1 MYIDPTVTA
10 ANVSDWTALGI
21 KLPADLTKLIDAY
34 EALRYVEVG
43 HQPVIDVTKLKAS
56 NAAAEVDKI
65 AGELSL
71 NEQRE
76 EAKRRLL
83 ATLANK
89 IVREAGDAVPDL
101 VEQLTPGFETEA
113 AKFAEAVAKLPQ
125 ELSPETIV
133 ASADPSVL
141 TAFGDAKQA
150 ASHLAAVDAWV
161 AGLSQLPQFA
171 GVESQP
177 VLRVLAP
184 DTHSRLHT
192 LLTARNGV
200 NHDEL
205 VRQINPVFLKA
216 ARLGISFE
224 IHTPREADQLR
235 QRLEA
240 SKPLTAGQR
249 LIGMNSRR

>member
-1 MYIDPTVTA
+1 MFIDPTVTA
-10 ANVSDWTALGI
+10 ANVADWTALGI
-21 KLPADLTKLIDAY
+21 KLPKTLADQITAY

-43 HQPVIDVTKLKAS
+43 HQPVINVDKIKA
-56 NAAAEVDKI
+56 ATVAAEVDKI

-125 ELSPETIV
+125 ELTSETIV
-133 ASADPSVL
+133 SSADPSVL

-150 ASHLAAVDAWV
+150 ASHLAAVEAWV
-161 AGLSQLPQFA
+161 AGLAQLPQFA
-171 GVESQP
+171 GVESHP
-177 VLRVLAP
+177 VLRVIAP
-184 DTHSRLHT
+184 DTHSRLYT
-192 LLTARNGV
+192 LLTARDEV
-200 NHDEL
+200 RHDDL
-205 VRQINPVFLKA
+205 VRQLNPVFLAA
-216 ARLGISFE
+216 ARIGIKFE

-240 SKPLTAGQR
+240 MKPLTPAQR
-249 LIGMNSRR
+249 FVGNRR